1 MSIKI
6 KTEKIVSVEGIASRK
21 IISIEGCLSREKLP
35 LEYKNTTD
43 EFCYMNDKCLTIKGQ
58 HPNLYIEGDPIPE
71 SAFQESLTYIKK
83 CGANLHE
90 INMKINK
97 LKESWKG
104 EETFIV

>member
-21 IISIEGCLSREKLP
+21 IISIEGCLPFANLP
-35 LEYKNTTD
+35 FEYRNISK
-43 EFCYMNDKCLTIKGQ
+43 ESCYMRGSVLTSKGSRT
-58 HPNLYIEGDPIPE
+58 NLCVEGDPIPE
-71 SAFQESLTYIKK
+71 STFQDSLEYIKK

>member
-21 IISIEGCLSREKLP
+21 ILSIEGCLPLEKLP
-35 LEYKNTTD
+35 LEYKHKS
-43 EFCYMNDKCLTIKGQ
+43 EEICYMRGSVLTLKGSLT
-58 HPNLYIEGDPIPE
+58 NLCVESSPITE
-71 SAFQESLTYIKK
+71 NAFQDSLEYIKK

>member
-6 KTEKIVSVEGIASRK
+6 KTEKIVTIEGITSRK
-21 IISIEGCLSREKLP
+21 IISIEGCLSFENLP
-35 LEYKNTTD
+35 GEYKNKS
-43 EFCYMNDKCLTIKGQ
+43 EESCYMRGNVLSLNS
-58 HPNLYIEGDPIPE
+58 PLANLCIGSSPITE
-71 SAFQESLTYIKK
+71 SAFQESLEYIKK